1 MGMSS
6 KRRYEDGCA
15 MAHGLDLIGERW
27 GLLVVRELMLGPKRF
42 TDLRTGL
49 AGISPNVLTQRLE
62 ELERATIV
70 RRRKLAPPA
79 AAWVYELTEW
89 GLQLEPVIKA
99 LGRWA
104 ARSPFKPEAGLN
116 VDSLILS
123 FRTMFA
129 PDAAEGFSASV
140 ELRFGEDR
148 FYARVDRGQMELVR
162 GSAVQPDVTIETD
175 SNTLAAI
182 VYGGHKFAD
191 ALQSGDLR
199 VEGDKAAARRF
210 VTLFPL
216 PERAAALQ
224 AAEKS
229 RTRGRR

>member
-1 MGMSS
+1 MST

-15 MAHGLDLIGERW
+15 AAHGLDLVGDRW
-27 GLLVVRELMLGPKRF
+27 AMLVVRELLLGPKRF
-42 TDLRTGL
+42 TDLRAGL

-62 ELERATIV
+62 ELEHAAIV
-70 RRRKLAPPA
+70 QRRKLARPA

-89 GLQLEPVIKA
+89 GLQLEPVITA

-123 FRTMFA
+123 FRTMFDA
-129 PDAAEGFSASV
+129 HAAEGFSASV
-140 ELRFGEDR
+140 EMRFGEDR
-148 FYARVDRGQMELVR
+148 FHARVDGGHMELIR
-162 GSAVQPDVTIETD
+162 GRAEHPDVTIDTD
-175 SNTLAAI
+175 SNTLAAV
-182 VYGGHKFAD
+182 VYGGRKFAD
-191 ALQSGDLR
+191 ALRAGDLK

-216 PERAAALQ
+216 PERAAAL
-224 AAEKS
+224 EGVE
-229 RTRGRR
+229 R